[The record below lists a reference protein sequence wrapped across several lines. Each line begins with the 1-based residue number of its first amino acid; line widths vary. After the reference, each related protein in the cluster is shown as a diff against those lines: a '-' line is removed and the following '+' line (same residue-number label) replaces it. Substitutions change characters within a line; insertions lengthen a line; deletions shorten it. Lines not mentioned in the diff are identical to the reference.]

1 MSKHVSK
8 RTVEE
13 IKSVELS
20 DFTHRPSAGM
30 TWVVFADV
38 TTIDGKQI
46 ASKNHGPMDVPTSE
60 LEARAPGLLKKL
72 TDIFETIREER
83 EQAIR
88 KAEAEAKAKADA
100 EKKKRE
106 EEEKAASTKEAK
118 GDPE

>member
-1 MSKHVSK
+1 MSKHISK

-13 IKSVELS
+13 IQTIELA
-20 DFTHRPSAGM
+20 DFTYRPSAGM
-30 TWVVFADV
+30 MWVVFADV
-38 TTIDGKQI
+38 TTINGKQI
-46 ASKNHGPMDVPTSE
+46 ASRNHGPMDVPTSE
-60 LEARAPGLLKKL
+60 LESRLPGLLKKL
-72 TDIFETIREER
+72 TDTLEAIREER

-106 EEEKAASTKEAK
+106 EDENAAAAKEAK